1 MSITG
6 LEPGS
11 IKTTIAAMRQKRAK
25 RRTEA
30 LAKLQAADAKH
41 DEVDAEIERVAA
53 ALDKEADDAMHEFAE
68 YTNGGPGL
76 DDEKT
81 EGTPLPPAPTLTEGG
96 PYPKLA

>member
-1 MSITG
+1 
-6 LEPGS
+6 
-11 IKTTIAAMRQKRAK
+11 
-25 RRTEA
+25 
-30 LAKLQAADAKH
+30 
-41 DEVDAEIERVAA
+41 
-53 ALDKEADDAMHEFAE
+53 MHEFAE